1 MSLLLADADT
11 RFISLFHVKF
21 VADVLSVNTMNQ
33 FIHTSGIFFAILGR
47 GPRAFLIGKIS
58 DINPEFGKFSEYSKL
73 IIFSKL
79 T

>member
-1 MSLLLADADT
+1 MFCKWETDRNYWSNHSLSCLCP
-11 RFISLFHVKF
+11 RP
-21 VADVLSVNTMNQ
+21 
-33 FIHTSGIFFAILGR
+33 SGIFLAILGR